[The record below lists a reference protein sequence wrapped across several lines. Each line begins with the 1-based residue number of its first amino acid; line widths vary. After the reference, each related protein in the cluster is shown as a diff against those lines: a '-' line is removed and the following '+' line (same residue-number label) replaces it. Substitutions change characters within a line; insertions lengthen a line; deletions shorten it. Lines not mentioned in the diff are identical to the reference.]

1 MMMLDEVVILIFAAL
16 LGLALGSFLN
26 VCVLRLPRGE
36 SILAP
41 PSHCMACQTPIRVRD
56 NVPVLSWVLLRGCC
70 RDCKAA
76 ISIRYPLVEL
86 GSGLIFGGCTLLFGA
101 NLRGAGMAIFCWML
115 FGLAL
120 MDAETF
126 LLPNAFT
133 VPGIGL
139 GLLYSGLISA
149 DGVVHGMLSSLLGA
163 AAIGG
168 FLWLISLLYQL
179 IRRRSGMGLGDVKLG
194 AMLGAWMGWQM
205 GAVALFIGILGGA
218 VAGVVVAMR
227 HRQESGLLRTGDR
240 RLPFGTFLAGGG
252 IVSVFAGKWLLR
264 WYLSFFP

>member
-1 MMMLDEVVILIFAAL
+1 MPLDEVVILIVAVL

-26 VCVLRLPRGE
+26 VCVIRLPRGE
-36 SILAP
+36 SVVAP
-41 PSHCMACQTPIRVRD
+41 PSHCLGCTAPIRVRD
-56 NVPVLSWVLLRGCC
+56 NVPILSWVLLRGRC
-70 RDCKAA
+70 RDCGAG

-86 GSGLIFGGCTLLFGA
+86 GSALIFGGCFLLFGA
-101 NLRGAGMAIFCWML
+101 NLRGAGMAVFCWML

-133 VPGIGL
+133 APGIGL
-139 GLLYSGLISA
+139 GVLYGALSAA
-149 DGVVHGMLSSLLGA
+149 DGVVHGILRSLTGA
-163 AAIGG
+163 GAIGG
-168 FLWLISLLYQL
+168 FLLLISLLYPL
-179 IRRRSGMGLGDVKLG
+179 IRRRKGMGLGDVKLG

-218 VAGVVVAMR
+218 AAGVVVAMR
-227 HRQESGLLRTGDR
+227 HRRESGLLETGKR

-252 IVSVFAGKWLLR
+252 ILSAFVGGWLLR
-264 WYLSFFP
+264 WYLGFFP